1 VREPFDSVIALL
13 EKTDK
18 PVLAIDTPSS
28 WNVTDGPPPEGQVG
42 HDFMPDYLISLT
54 AAKPSVEFYKGKR
67 HFIGG
72 RFLGKDVAEKY
83 GLDIRESQ
91 KGLFEIRIL
100 LMTLLYS

>member
-1 VREPFDSVIALL
+1 
-13 EKTDK
+13 
-18 PVLAIDTPSS
+18 
-28 WNVTDGPPPEGQVG
+28 
-42 HDFMPDYLISLT
+42 MPDYLISLT

-83 GLDIRESQ
+83 GLDIREFQ